1 MVQAFEARSGLT
13 NTEVTFSVVS
23 SNSEVATIITVDSA
37 TLMADAFY
45 TIDDPALLL
54 EVPKYDRFP
63 SYVDF

>member
-1 MVQAFEARSGLT
+1 
-13 NTEVTFSVVS
+13 VVS

-54 EVPKYDRFP
+54 QVPKYDRFP